1 MDGRTNESPPV
12 FYRTSSPSGPLPKK
26 AKKRREQVAQG
37 QYVVSD
43 TRCPALHNCELDW
56 GEAGQRPRRGQSPVE
71 HRGTFV
77 CAFIHCTMVWEHTTS
92 GQEKLRQHFGPITWA
107 KTGTVAYW
115 KQENI
120 WFYLRPSS
128 SKASFSTL
136 KLTTSLKIKFCK
148 KWLFDFICDFSRH
161 QKWY

>member
-1 MDGRTNESPPV
+1 MSRKSHGSPLIADYLTNW
-12 FYRTSSPSGPLPKK
+12 TSSFFLEGESDSQFLDVRDVSVFTGIVVDICQDASWYQKK
-26 AKKRREQVAQG
+26 
-37 QYVVSD
+37 
-43 TRCPALHNCELDW
+43 TRKNIFSCSI
-56 GEAGQRPRRGQSPVE
+56 Q
-71 HRGTFV
+71 
-77 CAFIHCTMVWEHTTS
+77 CTMVWEHTTS

-128 SKASFSTL
+128 SKASFSSL
-136 KLTTSLKIKFCK
+136 KLTTSLKIKCCK
-148 KWLFDFICDFSRH
+148 KCFFGFICYFSRL